1 MVTGIMA
8 VEAEL
13 VVGIISINAGYGTLM
28 VGLNMQIVIK
38 IF

>member
-1 MVTGIMA
+1 MVTDIMA

-13 VVGIISINAGYGTLM
+13 VLGIININAGYGTLM
-28 VGLNMQIVIK
+28 IGLNMQIAIQ